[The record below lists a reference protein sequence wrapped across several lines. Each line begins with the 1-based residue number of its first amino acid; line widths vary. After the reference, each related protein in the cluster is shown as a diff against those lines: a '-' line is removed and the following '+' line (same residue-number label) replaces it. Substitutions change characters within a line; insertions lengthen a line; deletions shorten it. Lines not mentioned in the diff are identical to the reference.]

1 MPSKSK
7 DPFEKEVDLEKIIPF
22 PKQVYKDAAWLG
34 EKLKLDA
41 PDIKCVLGVVFF
53 KNGEISL
60 ASTKINVD
68 DLVLGTKFLD
78 VFASECIATHLR
90 GEDG

>member
-7 DPFEKEVDLEKIIPF
+7 DPFEKEVDLEKVIPF

-53 KNGEISL
+53 KTGESSL
-60 ASTKINVD
+60 ASTQINLD
-68 DLVLGTKFLD
+68 DSVLGTTFLD
-78 VFASECIATHLR
+78 VFASECIAMHLR
-90 GEDG
+90 GDDG